1 MRRSLPIAVA
11 IVVVVLLAISRISLA
26 GGTHQATHVSA
37 KTTTG
42 PRQPPGVSTA
52 TSTATQTTT
61 AITAPATECRWRRF
75 RDRAIGSDLSCAP
88 GQLDA
93 GVAGHIGQTICDESW
108 VAAATR
114 LDPSPAIKDELLIEY
129 RLPGNPVTYTV
140 AHVIPVQDGG
150 SPTSP
155 RNLYPLA
162 LTGYGG
168 QETHTAVAEM
178 LNDEICD
185 HEITVAQAART
196 LEGDWLSRG
205 LPDDD

>member
-1 MRRSLPIAVA
+1 MRRSLPVAVA
-11 IVVVVLLAISRISLA
+11 IVVVLLAISRISSA
-26 GGTHQATHVSA
+26 GSAHQATRAAA
-37 KTTTG
+37 KATTA
-42 PRQPPGVSTA
+42 PRQPVGVSSA
-52 TSTATQTTT
+52 ISTATQTTT
-61 AITAPATECRWRRF
+61 AITAPGPECRWRRF
-75 RDRAIGSDLSCAP
+75 RDGAIGADPSCAP

-93 GVAGHIGQTICDESW
+93 AVVAHIGQTICDESW

-114 LDPSPAIKDELLIEY
+114 LDRPPAIKDKLLIEY
-129 RLPGNPVTYTV
+129 RLPGNPATYTV
-140 AHVIPVQDGG
+140 ARVIPVEDGG

-168 QETHTAVAEM
+168 QETHTAVAEK

-185 HEITVAQAART
+185 TKITMAQAEKT
-196 LEGDWLSRG
+196 LRRDWLSRG

>member
-11 IVVVVLLAISRISLA
+11 IVVVLLAISRISSA
-26 GGTHQATHVSA
+26 GGTHQATHAAA
-37 KTTTG
+37 KTTTA
-42 PRQPPGVSTA
+42 PRQPARVSTA

-75 RDRAIGSDLSCAP
+75 RDGAIGADPACAP

-93 GVAGHIGQTICDESW
+93 GVVGHVGQTICDESW

-114 LDPSPAIKDELLIEY
+114 LEPPPGTKDKLLIEY

-140 AHVIPVQDGG
+140 AHVIPVEDGG

-168 QETHTAVAEM
+168 QETHTAVAEK

-185 HEITVAQAART
+185 HKITVAQAAKT
-196 LEGDWLSRG
+196 LKGDWLSRG

>member
-1 MRRSLPIAVA
+1 MRRSLRIAVA
-11 IVVVVLLAISRISLA
+11 IVVVLLAISRISSA
-26 GGTHQATHVSA
+26 GGMHHATHAAA
-37 KTTTG
+37 KTTTA
-42 PRQPPGVSTA
+42 PRQPARVSTA
-52 TSTATQTTT
+52 TSKETQTTT
-61 AITAPATECRWRRF
+61 AITAPATACRWRRF
-75 RDRAIGSDLSCAP
+75 RDGAIGTDAACAP

-93 GVAGHIGQTICDESW
+93 AVVGHIAQTICDESW

-114 LDPSPAIKDELLIEY
+114 LEPPPSTKDRLLIEY

-140 AHVIPVQDGG
+140 AHVIPVEDGG

-162 LTGYGG
+162 VTGYGG
-168 QETHTAVAEM
+168 QETHTAAAEK

-185 HEITVAQAART
+185 HKITVAQAAKT
-196 LEGDWLSRG
+196 LKGDWLSRG